1 VETPVVDVRALR
13 KVYRVTERETGLAAT
28 FRSLVRR
35 RYREVLAVDGI
46 TFQIDPGEVVGFL
59 GPNGAGKTT
68 TLKMLSG
75 LLHPTGGEASVL
87 GHVPWRREGSYLRAM
102 TLLMGNRSQLVWDIP
117 AADSFLVLKEIYA
130 IADAEYKRTL
140 DELTELLELQPLLH
154 KPVRGLSLG
163 ERMKVEFAAGLLH
176 SPGVAFLDE
185 PTLGL
190 DISMQGR
197 IRRFVAEYNRR
208 SGATILLTSHYMDD
222 VVALCRRVI
231 VIHRGV
237 LLYDGAL
244 ADLAERMAPY
254 KRITV
259 TLRGEVGDL
268 AAFGDVVSS
277 NDNIATIHVPR
288 AQAGDRTARLVREL
302 GDQLADISVED
313 PPIEEVIDKVFSEER
328 PLAEATA

>member
-1 VETPVVDVRALR
+1 MVAPVVDVRALR

-28 FRSLVRR
+28 LRSLVKR

-46 TFQIDPGEVVGFL
+46 TFHIDPGEVVGFL

-75 LLHPTGGEASVL
+75 LLYPTGGEATVL
-87 GHVPWRREGSYLRAM
+87 GHVPWRREGSFLRGM

-130 IADAEYKRTL
+130 VPDAQYTRT
-140 DELTELLELQPLLH
+140 
-154 KPVRGLSLG
+154 LG

-197 IRRFVAEYNRR
+197 IRRFVAEYNQRT
-208 SGATILLTSHYMDD
+208 GATILLTSHYMDD

-231 VIHRGV
+231 VIHHGV

-259 TLRGEVGDL
+259 TLRGTVGDL
-268 AAFGDVVSS
+268 SAFGEVVTSTE
-277 NDNIATIHVPR
+277 NTATIHVPR
-288 AQAGDRTARLVREL
+288 TQAGERTARLVREL
-302 GDQLADISVED
+302 GDQLVDISVED
-313 PPIEEVIDKVFSEER
+313 PPIEEVIDKVFASER

>member
-1 VETPVVDVRALR
+1 MVAPVVDVRALR

-28 FRSLVRR
+28 LRSLVKR

-46 TFQIDPGEVVGFL
+46 TFHIDPGEVVGFL

-75 LLHPTGGEASVL
+75 LLYPTGGEATVL
-87 GHVPWRREGSYLRAM
+87 GHVPWRREGSFLRGM
-102 TLLMGNRSQLVWDIP
+102 KLLMCNRSQLVWDIP

-130 IADAEYKRTL
+130 VPDAQYTRTL
-140 DELTELLELQPLLH
+140 GELSELLELQPLVH

-163 ERMKVEFAAGLLH
+163 ERMRVEFAPGLLP

-197 IRRFVAEYNRR
+197 IRRFVAEYNQRT
-208 SGATILLTSHYMDD
+208 GATILLTSHYMDD

-231 VIHRGV
+231 VIHHGV

-259 TLRGEVGDL
+259 TLRGTVGDL
-268 AAFGDVVSS
+268 SAFGEVVTSTE
-277 NDNIATIHVPR
+277 NTATIHVPR
-288 AQAGDRTARLVREL
+288 TQAGERTARLVREL
-302 GDQLADISVED
+302 GDQLVDISVEG
-313 PPIEEVIDKVFSEER
+313 PPIEEVIDKVFASER

>member
-28 FRSLVRR
+28 FRSLVKR

-46 TFQIDPGEVVGFL
+46 TFHIDPGEVVGFL

-75 LLHPTGGEASVL
+75 LLYPTGGEASVL
-87 GHVPWRREGSYLRAM
+87 GHVPWRREGKFLRGM

-130 IADAEYKRTL
+130 IPDAQYKRTL
-140 DELTELLELQPLLH
+140 DELTDLLELQPLLH

-208 SGATILLTSHYMDD
+208 SGATVLLTSHYMDD

-231 VIHRGV
+231 VIHHGV

-288 AQAGDRTARLVREL
+288 TQAGDRTARLVREL

-313 PPIEEVIDKVFSEER
+313 PPIEEVIDKVFSEEH